1 MKSRK
6 IPSFLL
12 KLYSILE
19 NENFSNVVHWKE
31 NGKSFAIVNFNRFID
46 EVLPSY
52 YKHKNFAS
60 FVRQLNMY
68 DFHKERAKVDEFAFG
83 HKKFIR
89 GNKKM
94 LRMIKRKIKEKKE
107 EKEDI
112 FSLLNTNL
120 KNCRKIVDEINYR
133 QSEIE
138 SKILAISKR
147 AEKNSTKIYK
157 EMKQFQTIALLAT
170 SREISKETTEM
181 LESILA
187 NKVTIEKALESI
199 KARKISEKREEEKQ
213 KSEHEKNAFL
223 FLNEVE
229 SPLSKLSSDFKLN
242 KSESDDILTVTNY
255 LTYSRKDS
263 VEQN

>member
-94 LRMIKRKIKEKKE
+94 LRMIKRKIKEKQE
-107 EKEDI
+107 TIEMIKED
-112 FSLLNTNL
+112 L
-120 KNCRKIVDEINYR
+120 
-133 QSEIE
+133 
-138 SKILAISKR
+138 SKISI
-147 AEKNSTKIYK
+147 NSIEYRLYLKILNGK
-157 EMKQFQTIALLAT
+157 TPTQAVNEIAD
-170 SREISKETTEM
+170 ENFNNDIKPNGTTQ
-181 LESILA
+181 IWKYY
-187 NKVTIEKALESI
+187 NKI
-199 KARKISEKREEEKQ
+199 KKIIK
-213 KSEHEKNAFL
+213 
-223 FLNEVE
+223 V
-229 SPLSKLSSDFKLN
+229 
-242 KSESDDILTVTNY
+242 
-255 LTYSRKDS
+255 
-263 VEQN
+263 